1 MRCRSRGRVVSLYV
15 GTCRNV
21 YLIFED
27 SLGRAQ
33 TQTCVADAECEHPD
47 AWVLAQGHTSVWSV
61 WLEGGSVRLRSV
73 SLISGSPVQDI
84 SIGHQQGPRW
94 LCSAASSCTEPVTL
108 LFYSGR
114 GRAPSLCC
122 VFLITLCE
130 RSCKNNSHSLFGGGR
145 GFSTRPG
152 LDRWMER
159 KFINSTSETSKRGAA
174 VFCLSGRVVMVL

>member
-1 MRCRSRGRVVSLYV
+1 MVSFYV

-21 YLIFED
+21 YLVFGD

-33 TQTCVADAECEHPD
+33 TQTRGADARARTSRRWGFGAGAHFSLECL
-47 AWVLAQGHTSVWSV
+47 VG
-61 WLEGGSVRLRSV
+61 GGSVRLRSV

-94 LCSAASSCTEPVTL
+94 LCSTASSCTEPVTL

-122 VFLITLCE
+122 VFLITLCG
-130 RSCKNNSHSLFGGGR
+130 RSCKNNSHSLSGRAGR